1 MVFAPVHYVYWIITF
16 LFLIVFVTFTA
27 ANLQQVAIDFW
38 PFEYQLVLPFALVLL
53 GSLLSGFLIGA
64 FLMWLRF
71 GAARARARRAEQR
84 AALLERELVD
94 LKRSAAAPRSAAA
107 GTPQLANPA
116 SGLKSAVGGR

>member
-1 MVFAPVHYVYWIITF
+1 VHYVYWIITF

-94 LKRSAAAPRSAAA
+94 LKRSAAAQRSGAA
-107 GTPQLANPA
+107 GIPQLPNPA
-116 SGLKSAVGGR
+116 SGLKSAAGGR